1 MLHFLRVVVNR
12 NFTTKRFQGYCKAT
26 KYYRT
31 AIHRVFRRRVRSMSS
46 ESASPY
52 WIVAKWLNIFL
63 DGHGRDLGRFDS
75 LRWSEAEAR

>member
-1 MLHFLRVVVNR
+1 
-12 NFTTKRFQGYCKAT
+12 
-26 KYYRT
+26 
-31 AIHRVFRRRVRSMSS
+31 MSS

-75 LRWSEAEAR
+75 LRWSQAEAR